1 MRTYESLKLSN
12 TYSNQTSDDFHLSRL
27 SNTQANGSDGN
38 DTLSQTLKGEL
49 ERALATIK
57 QKRLEAQ
64 QFQSEIEQLRGE
76 GQLEFEQGA
85 DGPRPE

>member
-1 MRTYESLKLSN
+1 
-12 TYSNQTSDDFHLSRL
+12 LSRL

-76 GQLEFEQGA
+76 LNA
-85 DGPRPE
+85 ARAHLSLNKVVNL